1 MKYNHAQK
9 AKWQEK
15 IEKFAPKHF
24 EETKVQLDEA
34 NAKIADFAANSSL
47 FALDPNDLDKN
58 EYLEAQEE
66 NLIALLKE

>member
-34 NAKIADFAANSSL
+34 NAKIADFAANSSIR
-47 FALDPNDLDKN
+47 AC
-58 EYLEAQEE
+58 ACR
-66 NLIALLKE
+66 